1 MAPTLT
7 AVRERTYND
16 TLEQDNADVLS
27 SRLNDI
33 GDPTK
38 WVTTEEHFR
47 QIKNIVKSNKER
59 YYRDEINRPY

>member
-16 TLEQDNADVLS
+16 ILEQDNADILS

-38 WVTTEEHFR
+38 WVTEDEFIAWEDYFFSTISEE
-47 QIKNIVKSNKER
+47 KE
-59 YYRDEINRPY
+59 YA

>member
-7 AVRERTYND
+7 AVRGRIYND

-38 WVTTEEHFR
+38 WISDKQFF
-47 QIKNIVKSNKER
+47 NA
-59 YYRDEINRPY
+59 INQHMAIRRAKRK

>member
-7 AVRERTYND
+7 ATRGTVFGD

-33 GDPTK
+33 GDPSMWT
-38 WVTTEEHFR
+38 TTEEHFNY
-47 QIKNIVKSNKER
+47 IENHIANLKKEK
-59 YYRDEINRPY
+59 PYLWN

>member
-16 TLEQDNADVLS
+16 TLEQDNVDILS

-38 WVTTEEHFR
+38 WVDA
-47 QIKNIVKSNKER
+47 
-59 YYRDEINRPY
+59 DEMTMWYESFDRKFDEAHGYV

>member
-1 MAPTLT
+1 MALTLT

-38 WVTTEEHFR
+38 WVTVEEGR
-47 QIKNIVKSNKER
+47 RRRDNIRKSILREYGYNV
-59 YYRDEINRPY
+59 

>member
-16 TLEQDNADVLS
+16 ILEQDNADILS
-27 SRLNDI
+27 SRLADI

-38 WVTTEEHFR
+38 WETHEESESWIEN
-47 QIKNIVKSNKER
+47 QIFQLKKER
-59 YYRDEINRPY
+59 GLL

>member
-1 MAPTLT
+1 MTPTLT

-27 SRLNDI
+27 SRLADI

-38 WVTTEEHFR
+38 WVTAEEGQR
-47 QIKNIVKSNKER
+47 RINAMYARLRKE
-59 YYRDEINRPY
+59 YGDE

>member
-7 AVRERTYND
+7 AVREQTYND
-16 TLEQDNADVLS
+16 ILEQDNADVLS

-38 WVTTEEHFR
+38 WITVEEGRRRIDDVIAKFYKRHGY
-47 QIKNIVKSNKER
+47 V
-59 YYRDEINRPY
+59 